1 MKKTVEQLE
10 AYRIA
15 RQELQNTLSGD
26 AKKDCQIYNDLWYLD
41 FMEKGGIISEDGG
54 FFTDSEE
61 LIKKVKTRYQNDIMT
76 AWWTKQKN
84 RTVKNGVNGFLDEQI
99 KKWLEEMYL
108 PYIDE
113 TQIVGDLA
121 CASGQW
127 SFLIAKKAKQ
137 VYAFDYSKS
146 MIDFAKDKAEKL
158 NINNIEFVQADAI
171 TLKFDR
177 QYDNFMMLGLLTYIN
192 NEEEAEHII
201 RNVYEALKQGAR
213 LIVRDSLTKTDYRE
227 IFLYNFISGY
237 QAVYRNVECY
247 RELFVRCGFEI
258 ESEIALKEEVTDGI
272 EYVNYGA
279 ILKKA

>member
-1 MKKTVEQLE
+1 
-10 AYRIA
+10 
-15 RQELQNTLSGD
+15 
-26 AKKDCQIYNDLWYLD
+26 
-41 FMEKGGIISEDGG
+41 MEKGGIISEDGG

-61 LIKKVKTRYQNDIMT
+61 LIKKVKTRYQNDSMT

-84 RTVKNGVNGFLDEQI
+84 WTVKNGVNGFLDEQI

-177 QYDNFMMLGLLTYIN
+177 LYDNFMMLGLLTCIN
-192 NEEEAEHII
+192 NEEEAEHMI
-201 RNVYEALKQGAR
+201 RNVYEVLKPGAR
-213 LIVRDSLTKTDYRE
+213 LIVRDSLTKADYRE

-279 ILKKA
+279 ILKKV

>member
-1 MKKTVEQLE
+1 MKKTMEQLE
-10 AYRIA
+10 AYRIV

-26 AKKDCQIYNDLWYLD
+26 AKKDCQIYKDLWYLD
-41 FMEKGGIISEDGG
+41 FMEKGGIISVDGG
-54 FFTDSEE
+54 FLTDSEE
-61 LIKKVKTRYQNDIMT
+61 LIKKVKTRYQNDSMT

-84 RTVKNGVNGFLDEQI
+84 WTVKNGVNGFLDEQI

-158 NINNIEFVQADAI
+158 NINN
-171 TLKFDR
+171 
-177 QYDNFMMLGLLTYIN
+177 
-192 NEEEAEHII
+192 
-201 RNVYEALKQGAR
+201 
-213 LIVRDSLTKTDYRE
+213 
-227 IFLYNFISGY
+227 
-237 QAVYRNVECY
+237 
-247 RELFVRCGFEI
+247 
-258 ESEIALKEEVTDGI
+258 
-272 EYVNYGA
+272 
-279 ILKKA
+279 

>member
-61 LIKKVKTRYQNDIMT
+61 LIKKVKTRYQNDSMT

-84 RTVKNGVNGFLDEQI
+84 WTVKNGVNGFLDEQK

-137 VYAFDYSKS
+137 VY
-146 MIDFAKDKAEKL
+146 E
-158 NINNIEFVQADAI
+158 V
-171 TLKFDR
+171 LKP
-177 QYDNFMMLGLLTYIN
+177 
-192 NEEEAEHII
+192 
-201 RNVYEALKQGAR
+201 GAR
-213 LIVRDSLTKTDYRE
+213 LIVRDSLTKADYRE

-279 ILKKA
+279 ILKKV

>member
-1 MKKTVEQLE
+1 MKKTAEQLE

-26 AKKDCQIYNDLWYLD
+26 AEKDCQIYNDLWYLD

-54 FFTDSEE
+54 FLTDSEE
-61 LIKKVKTRYQNDIMT
+61 LIKKVKTRYQNDSMT

-84 RTVKNGVNGFLDEQI
+84 WTVKNGVNGFLDEQI
-99 KKWLEEMYL
+99 RKWLEEMYL

-137 VYAFDYSKS
+137 VY
-146 MIDFAKDKAEKL
+146 E
-158 NINNIEFVQADAI
+158 V
-171 TLKFDR
+171 LKP
-177 QYDNFMMLGLLTYIN
+177 
-192 NEEEAEHII
+192 
-201 RNVYEALKQGAR
+201 GAR

>member
-54 FFTDSEE
+54 FLTDSEE
-61 LIKKVKTRYQNDIMT
+61 LIKKVKTRYQNDSMT

-84 RTVKNGVNGFLDEQI
+84 WTVKNGVNGFLDEQI

-137 VYAFDYSKS
+137 VY
-146 MIDFAKDKAEKL
+146 E
-158 NINNIEFVQADAI
+158 V
-171 TLKFDR
+171 LKP
-177 QYDNFMMLGLLTYIN
+177 
-192 NEEEAEHII
+192 
-201 RNVYEALKQGAR
+201 GAR
-213 LIVRDSLTKTDYRE
+213 LIVRDSLTKADYRE

>member
-84 RTVKNGVNGFLDEQI
+84 WTVKNGVNGFLDEQI

-137 VYAFDYSKS
+137 VY
-146 MIDFAKDKAEKL
+146 E
-158 NINNIEFVQADAI
+158 V
-171 TLKFDR
+171 LKP
-177 QYDNFMMLGLLTYIN
+177 
-192 NEEEAEHII
+192 
-201 RNVYEALKQGAR
+201 GAR
-213 LIVRDSLTKTDYRE
+213 LIVRDSLTKADYRE

-272 EYVNYGA
+272 KYVNYGA

>member
-61 LIKKVKTRYQNDIMT
+61 LIKKVKTRYQNDSMT
-76 AWWTKQKN
+76 AWLTKQKN
-84 RTVKNGVNGFLDEQI
+84 WTVKNGVNGFLDEQI

-137 VYAFDYSKS
+137 VY
-146 MIDFAKDKAEKL
+146 E
-158 NINNIEFVQADAI
+158 V
-171 TLKFDR
+171 LKP
-177 QYDNFMMLGLLTYIN
+177 
-192 NEEEAEHII
+192 
-201 RNVYEALKQGAR
+201 GAR
-213 LIVRDSLTKTDYRE
+213 LIVRDSLTKADYRE

-279 ILKKA
+279 ILKKV

>member
-1 MKKTVEQLE
+1 MKKTAEQLE

-26 AKKDCQIYNDLWYLD
+26 AEKDCQIYNDLWYLD

-54 FFTDSEE
+54 FLTDSEE
-61 LIKKVKTRYQNDIMT
+61 LIKKVKTRYQNDSMT

-84 RTVKNGVNGFLDEQI
+84 WTVKNGVNGFLDEQI
-99 KKWLEEMYL
+99 RKWLEEMYL

-158 NINNIEFVQADAI
+158 NINNIEFVQA
-171 TLKFDR
+171 
-177 QYDNFMMLGLLTYIN
+177 
-192 NEEEAEHII
+192 
-201 RNVYEALKQGAR
+201 
-213 LIVRDSLTKTDYRE
+213 
-227 IFLYNFISGY
+227 
-237 QAVYRNVECY
+237 VYRNVECY

>member
-1 MKKTVEQLE
+1 MKKTMEQLE
-10 AYRIA
+10 AYRIV

-26 AKKDCQIYNDLWYLD
+26 AKKDCQIYKDLWYLD

-54 FFTDSEE
+54 FLTDSEE
-61 LIKKVKTRYQNDIMT
+61 LIKKVKTRYQNDSMT

-84 RTVKNGVNGFLDEQI
+84 WTVKNGVNGFLDEQI

-137 VYAFDYSKS
+137 VY
-146 MIDFAKDKAEKL
+146 E
-158 NINNIEFVQADAI
+158 V
-171 TLKFDR
+171 LKP
-177 QYDNFMMLGLLTYIN
+177 
-192 NEEEAEHII
+192 
-201 RNVYEALKQGAR
+201 GAR
-213 LIVRDSLTKTDYRE
+213 LIVRDSLTKADYRE

-279 ILKKA
+279 ILKKV

>member
-61 LIKKVKTRYQNDIMT
+61 LIKKVKTRYQNDSMT

-84 RTVKNGVNGFLDEQI
+84 WTVKNGVNGFLDEQI

-137 VYAFDYSKS
+137 VY
-146 MIDFAKDKAEKL
+146 E
-158 NINNIEFVQADAI
+158 V
-171 TLKFDR
+171 LKP
-177 QYDNFMMLGLLTYIN
+177 
-192 NEEEAEHII
+192 
-201 RNVYEALKQGAR
+201 GAR
-213 LIVRDSLTKTDYRE
+213 LIVRDSLTKADYRE

-279 ILKKA
+279 ILKKV

>member
-1 MKKTVEQLE
+1 MKKTAEQLE

-26 AKKDCQIYNDLWYLD
+26 AEKDCQIYNDLWYLD

-54 FFTDSEE
+54 FLTDSEE
-61 LIKKVKTRYQNDIMT
+61 LIKKVKTRYQNDSMT

-84 RTVKNGVNGFLDEQI
+84 WTVKNGVNGFLDEQI
-99 KKWLEEMYL
+99 RKWLEEMYL

-137 VYAFDYSKS
+137 VY
-146 MIDFAKDKAEKL
+146 E
-158 NINNIEFVQADAI
+158 V
-171 TLKFDR
+171 LKP
-177 QYDNFMMLGLLTYIN
+177 
-192 NEEEAEHII
+192 
-201 RNVYEALKQGAR
+201 GAR
-213 LIVRDSLTKTDYRE
+213 LIVRDSLTKADYRE

-279 ILKKA
+279 ILKKV